1 MLYNKEKYN
10 LLAQAFEDS
19 SISTIWSAI
28 VSENFEDIELSYEE
42 RIDIF
47 LKLIKCLLS
56 EGRVKLGKHDKFLD
70 GTIEEQ
76 IERYRKALPTCEEDL
91 YSGLWF
97 TFEECP
103 GGIVWIHGDGYE
115 YWT

>member
-1 MLYNKEKYN
+1 MLYNKENYD
-10 LLAQAFEDS
+10 LLAQKLEDS

-28 VSENFEDIELSYEE
+28 VSENFEGIELSYED

-47 LKLIKCLLS
+47 LKLIKYLIS

-76 IERYRKALPTCEEDL
+76 IGRYRKALPTCEEGL

-103 GGIVWIHGDGYE
+103 GGIVCIHGDGYE

>member
-1 MLYNKEKYN
+1 MLYNKENYD
-10 LLAQAFEDS
+10 LLAQKLEDS

-28 VSENFEDIELSYEE
+28 VSENFEGIELSYED

-47 LKLIKCLLS
+47 LKLIKYLIS

-76 IERYRKALPTCEEDL
+76 IGRYRKALPTCEEGL

-103 GGIVWIHGDGYE
+103 GGIV
-115 YWT
+115 